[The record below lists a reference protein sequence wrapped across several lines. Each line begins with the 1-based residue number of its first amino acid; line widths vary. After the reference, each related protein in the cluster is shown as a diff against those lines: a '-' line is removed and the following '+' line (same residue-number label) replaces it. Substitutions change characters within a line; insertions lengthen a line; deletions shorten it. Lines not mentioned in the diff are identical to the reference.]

1 MARIVTHAP
10 DGGSIPR
17 ALCEEPAG
25 DVSTHEDDVTCLDCL
40 DPVEESDRTFAQ
52 LAEPIKDFWNA
63 DRWRTQAVR

>member
-1 MARIVTHAP
+1 
-10 DGGSIPR
+10 
-17 ALCEEPAG
+17 
-25 DVSTHEDDVTCLDCL
+25 VSTHEDDVTCLDCL